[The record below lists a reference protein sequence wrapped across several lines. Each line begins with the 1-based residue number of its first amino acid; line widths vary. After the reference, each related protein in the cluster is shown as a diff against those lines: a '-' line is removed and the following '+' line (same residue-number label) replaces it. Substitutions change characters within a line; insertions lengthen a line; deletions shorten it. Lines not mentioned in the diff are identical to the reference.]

1 MKTTFIT
8 CEDVMILMNNL
19 DERKTEM
26 KEDEYLKECNR
37 YKKIYES
44 VKGNNNKKN
53 MDLNLA
59 LDLDLDLDNGCNY
72 EYFIMYINTIIIF
85 LVISYLFLKVN

>member
-44 VKGNNNKKN
+44 VKGNKKKI
-53 MDLNLA
+53 DLA
-59 LDLDLDLDNGCNY
+59 LDIDLDNGCNY

>member
-44 VKGNNNKKN
+44 VKCNKKKI
-53 MDLNLA
+53 DL
-59 LDLDLDLDNGCNY
+59 DIDIDLDLDNGCNY